1 MVLSRKDA
9 LTVMDIL
16 EKTYPS
22 AKAELDFTNPLE
34 LLVATILSAQCTD
47 VRVNKTTP
55 VLFAKYKTAR
65 DYAEADLEELM
76 EIIRP
81 CGFYRTKANHLIGAG
96 RVMEESF
103 QGQVPRTMEEI
114 MTLPGVGRKT
124 ANVVLSNAFGVP
136 GIAVDTH
143 VFRVSNRIGLCNT
156 DTPEKTEMALQKI
169 IPKDRWS
176 QSHHVLIFHGRRCCA
191 ARKPQCTVCP
201 VSEQCLFWRK
211 KQNEKK

>member
-55 VLFAKYKTAR
+55 VLFEKYKTAK

-143 VFRVSNRIGLCNT
+143 VFRVSNRIGLCDT

-191 ARKPQCTVCP
+191 ARKPKCTVCP

>member
-55 VLFAKYKTAR
+55 ALFEKYKTAR

-124 ANVVLSNAFGVP
+124 ANVVLSNAYGVP

-143 VFRVSNRIGLCNT
+143 VFRVSNRIGLCDT
-156 DTPEKTEMALQKI
+156 DTPEKTEKALQKL

-201 VSEQCLFWRK
+201 VSELCLFWRK